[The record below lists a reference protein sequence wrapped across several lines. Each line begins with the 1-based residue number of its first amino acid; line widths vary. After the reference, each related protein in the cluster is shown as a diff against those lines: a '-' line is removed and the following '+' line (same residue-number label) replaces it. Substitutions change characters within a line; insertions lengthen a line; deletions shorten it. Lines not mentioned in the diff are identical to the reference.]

1 MKLTINPKWYTSII
15 KTKMFNFPNQTKI
28 TFDIVYIVSLE
39 IKSI

>member
-28 TFDIVYIVSLE
+28 NFDLVYIVSPGR
-39 IKSI
+39 KSI